1 MIILGLTGSIAMGKS
16 TAAAMFRRLG
26 VPVFDADNSVHR
38 HLADDRRAI
47 AKIAAAFPGV
57 VREGRID
64 RAALAGAVFGNDAA
78 LDRLERIL
86 HPLVD
91 ADQDRFLKIAARRGA
106 ALVVLDIPLLF
117 ETGRERH
124 CDYVAVVSAPWFVQL
139 QRLKARPGMDRR
151 RLENTLARQMSDAEK
166 RRRADYIIPTG
177 RSRGETMRTITGIVK
192 DLRARTTA
200 LCRRRRG
207 ANNAKPLPAS
217 APPQPSRAGGAKR
230 ARHPRKTYQV

>member
-26 VPVFDADNSVHR
+26 VPVFDADHSVHR
-38 HLADDRRAI
+38 HLADDRQAI
-47 AKIAAAFPGV
+47 AKVAAAFPGV

-64 RAALAGAVFGNDAA
+64 RAALAGAVFGNNAA

-117 ETGRERH
+117 ETGR
-124 CDYVAVVSAPWFVQL
+124 DKTMDALVVVSAPEAVQ
-139 QRLKARPGMDRR
+139 RERVLKRPGMTQEKLDAM
-151 RLENTLARQMSDAEK
+151 LARQVPDAKKRAQADFVVETDK
-166 RRRADYIIPTG
+166 GLDHALSQVKRVAAELRRLAEERRR
-177 RSRGETMRTITGIVK
+177 K
-192 DLRARTTA
+192 
-200 LCRRRRG
+200 
-207 ANNAKPLPAS
+207 
-217 APPQPSRAGGAKR
+217 
-230 ARHPRKTYQV
+230 

>member
-26 VPVFDADNSVHR
+26 VPVFDADHSVHR
-38 HLADDRRAI
+38 HLADDRQAI
-47 AKIAAAFPGV
+47 AKIAAVFPGV

-64 RAALAGAVFGNDAA
+64 RAALAAAVFGDDAA
-78 LDRLERIL
+78 LDCLERIL

-91 ADQDRFLKIAARRGA
+91 ADQERFLKIAARHGA

-124 CDYVAVVSAPWFVQL
+124 CDRVAVVSAPWFVQL
-139 QRLKARPGMDRR
+139 QRLKARPGMDRT
-151 RLENTLARQMSDAEK
+151 RLETTLARQMPDAEK

-177 RSRGETMRTITGIVK
+177 RSRGETMRTISRIVAE
-192 DLRARTTA
+192 LRTRPAA
-200 LCRRRRG
+200 PCRRRRK
-207 ANNAKPLPAS
+207 ANAY
-217 APPQPSRAGGAKR
+217 R
-230 ARHPRKTYQV
+230 PRRDDA